1 MLEKG
6 KLSGMRRTVV
16 IFFGIIAIL
25 SIVRIATGAS
35 DLTSVGTA
43 KAALLLSIPIV
54 LAALG
59 GLFAERAGV
68 VNIGLEGM
76 MIMGA
81 WAGGFMEVNMAPGLV
96 YLLQFSSVLLE
107 HWSMP

>member
-6 KLSGMRRTVV
+6 KLSGMRRTVL

-25 SIVRIATGAS
+25 SIIRIATGAS

-43 KAALLLSIPIV
+43 KAALLLSVPIV

-68 VNIGLEGM
+68 VNIEVWTRDKRASSGD
-76 MIMGA
+76 INGA
-81 WAGGFMEVNMAPGLV
+81 QIVGFDLATGFVDQAAQG
-96 YLLQFSSVLLE
+96 F
-107 HWSMP
+107 